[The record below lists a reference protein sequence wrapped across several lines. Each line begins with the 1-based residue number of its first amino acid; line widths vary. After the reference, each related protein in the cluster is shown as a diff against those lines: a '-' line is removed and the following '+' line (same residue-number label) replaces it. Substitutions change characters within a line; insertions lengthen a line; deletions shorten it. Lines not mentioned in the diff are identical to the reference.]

1 MLTNRQLF
9 KSYLAQTSDEPLSL
23 EIERA
28 KGIYMYDSEGKKYAD
43 LIAGV
48 SVSNVGHS
56 HPKVVEAIK
65 NQVDDYMHLMV
76 YGEYIQAPQVNL
88 AKAIVDILSEKM
100 EACYFVNSGSEANEG
115 ALKIAKRYTGR
126 SKIVSFKNA
135 YHGSTHGALSILGDE
150 YYKNAFRPLLPG
162 VSFIEFNREEDL
174 IHITEEV
181 AGVIVEPIQ
190 GEAGIILPKNDYL
203 KKLKAR
209 CEEVGA
215 LLIFDEVQTAFGR
228 TGKMF
233 AFEHYGV
240 EPDII
245 TFAKGLGGGMPI
257 GAFVSSREIMS
268 KLTHNPVL
276 GHITTFGGHPVSSAS
291 ALASLEIIIE
301 ENLIDDVIRK
311 GELFIELLQ
320 HPAFKSARGIGLFWA
335 IELESYDF
343 LKVFL
348 KESIKQGVVFDWF
361 LFEDKYFRISPP
373 LTITDDEIKEVC
385 QNLLKAVENT
395 VNIMGQSN

>member
-9 KSYLAQTSDEPLSL
+9 KSYLAQTSEEPMSL
-23 EIERA
+23 EIEKA
-28 KGIYMYDSEGKKYAD
+28 KGIYMYDADGKKYAD

-56 HPKVVEAIK
+56 HPKVVEAVK
-65 NQVDDYMHLMV
+65 KQVDDYMHLMV
-76 YGEYIQAPQVNL
+76 YGEYIQSPQVKL
-88 AKAIVDILSEKM
+88 AQAVIDLLPDNM
-100 EACYFVNSGSEANEG
+100 ESCYFVNSGSEANEG
-115 ALKIAKRYTGR
+115 ALKIAKRFTGR

-162 VSFIEFNREEDL
+162 VSFINFNKEEDL
-174 IHITEEV
+174 VEITEEV
-181 AGVIVEPIQ
+181 AAVIVEPIQ
-190 GEAGIILPKNDYL
+190 GEAGIILPENDYL
-203 KKLKAR
+203 RKLKEQ
-209 CEEVGA
+209 CERVGA

-233 AFEHYGV
+233 AFEHYNV
-240 EPDII
+240 VPDII

-291 ALASLEIIIE
+291 ALASLQVIVE
-301 ENLIDDVIRK
+301 EGLIKDVIRK

-320 HPAFKSARGIGLFWA
+320 HSAFKSARGIGLFWA
-335 IELESYDF
+335 VELESYEF

-348 KESIKQGVVFDWF
+348 QESIKQGVVFDWF

-373 LTITDDEIKEVC
+373 LTITDEEIREVC
-385 QNLLKAVENT
+385 SNLLTAVEKT
-395 VNIMGQSN
+395 VDILH